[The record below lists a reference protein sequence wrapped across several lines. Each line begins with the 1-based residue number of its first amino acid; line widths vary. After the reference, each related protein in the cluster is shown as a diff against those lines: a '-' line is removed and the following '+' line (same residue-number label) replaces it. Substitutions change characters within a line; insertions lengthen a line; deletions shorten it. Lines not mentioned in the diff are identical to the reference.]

1 MNTYMTKV
9 VGICILQKGV
19 VIYMKK
25 FGKVVVKLRI
35 PILVLS
41 FLLLIPSVLGYF
53 NTRVNYDILYY
64 LPSDIDTMQGQDIL
78 LDDFGKGAYAMV
90 VVDGMNK
97 SNVSKLVKKVEGVD
111 HVASVISYSGI
122 VGDDVPSEILP
133 DKFRSYF
140 ENEDS
145 GATLFAIFF
154 DDTTS
159 SDDTMKAIQE
169 VRDVTDNQCYIAGM
183 SAVVT
188 DTKTMAE
195 KETPFYVLVAVVL
208 VCIVLAI
215 FMDSFLV
222 PVFFMLSIGMAIVY
236 NLGSNYFL
244 GEVSYITKALAAV
257 LQLGVTLDYSIFLWH
272 SYKEAK
278 EETPDDHQEAMAV
291 AIGNTLTSVVGSS
304 ITTVAGFI
312 ALCFM
317 SFTLGLDL
325 GVVMAKGVVL
335 GVIGC
340 VTILPSLI
348 LTFDKALEKTMH
360 REIMPNFDKPARWIV
375 NHSWIFLI
383 IFVLLLG
390 PAIYGYN
397 NTKVYYDLSDTLP
410 EKLNCSQANKLLA
423 DNFDGTNSIYMIL
436 ADSNLS
442 AEDSNAMMN
451 EVNDLDGISFALSID
466 SALGG
471 EIPTEMLPD
480 SLVSELKGD
489 EYQIMMVST
498 NYTIASDEIND
509 QIDKVDAIAK
519 KYDAKSMV
527 IGEAPCTKDL
537 ITITDKDFKTVS
549 AVSIVAI
556 FFIIFFVLKSISLPV
571 ILVAAIEFAIFVN
584 MGIPYYT
591 GTTIPF
597 ISSVVIGTIQLGATV
612 DYAILMT
619 TRYKRE
625 RAAGNSKK
633 EAISIALG
641 TSIPSIIVSAL
652 GFFAATFGVGMIAS
666 VDMIASLCTLMA
678 RGAIISMFVVIFVLP
693 SLFVLLDKVII
704 HTSLGF
710 KPKKN
715 SQN

>member
-1 MNTYMTKV
+1 
-9 VGICILQKGV
+9 
-19 VIYMKK
+19 MKK

-257 LQLGVTLDYSIFLWH
+257 LQLGGTLDYSIFLWH

-442 AEDSNAMMN
+442 AEDSNAMIN
-451 EVNDLDGISFALSID
+451 EVNDLDGISFALRID

-509 QIDKVDAIAK
+509 QINKVDAIAK

>member
-1 MNTYMTKV
+1 
-9 VGICILQKGV
+9 
-19 VIYMKK
+19 MKK

-278 EETPDDHQEAMAV
+278 EETPDNHHEAMAV

-348 LTFDKALEKTMH
+348 LTFDRFLEKTMH

-397 NTKVYYDLSDTLP
+397 NTKVYYDLSNTLP
-410 EKLNCSQANKLLA
+410 EKLNCSQANKMLA

-442 AEDSNAMMN
+442 EEDSNAMMN

-509 QIDKVDAIAK
+509 QINKVDAIAK

-633 EAISIALG
+633 ESISIALG

>member
-1 MNTYMTKV
+1 
-9 VGICILQKGV
+9 
-19 VIYMKK
+19 MKK

-278 EETPDDHQEAMAV
+278 EETPDDHHEAMAV

-325 GVVMAKGVVL
+325 GVVMAKGVVF

-348 LTFDKALEKTMH
+348 LTFDRSLEKTMH

-410 EKLNCSQANKLLA
+410 EKLNCSQANKMLA
-423 DNFDGTNSIYMIL
+423 ENFDGTNSIYMIL

-442 AEDSNAMMN
+442 AEDSDAMMN

-509 QIDKVDAIAK
+509 QINKVDAIAK

>member
-1 MNTYMTKV
+1 
-9 VGICILQKGV
+9 
-19 VIYMKK
+19 MKK

-195 KETPFYVLVAVVL
+195 KETPLYVLVAVVL

-278 EETPDDHQEAMAV
+278 EETPDDHHEAMAV

-348 LTFDKALEKTMH
+348 LTFDRSLEKTMH
-360 REIMPNFDKPARWIV
+360 REIMPSFDKPARWIV

-410 EKLNCSQANKLLA
+410 EKLNCSQANKMLA

-442 AEDSNAMMN
+442 EEDSDAMMN

-509 QIDKVDAIAK
+509 QINKVDAIAK

-633 EAISIALG
+633 ESISIALG